1 MCAQKLVERCEVLHD
16 VAASLLL
23 RANLVRT
30 HTLHLLSQG
39 TYARM
44 KTKLEKAF
52 PDVPEYVWHL
62 TRFMIRFSHDNHG
75 WIYFA
80 PSCSK
85 VSGFDLMVSN
95 AQEVFDQTLPFYE
108 LFCDITEYVQHAHM
122 IINSIPALTLEFK
135 LGHAHASMCH
145 LMRLIADYM
154 RLHILVEKIDDRKAM
169 LALHVFSF
177 QVTKNH
183 AEPNVGIVA
192 ETSLR
197 FEKPMQTVPEE
208 LRGVSEAVGNII
220 IELREPMLASFDCD
234 KLRQRNALSP
244 LDENANIALPT
255 YAPLSPRSASI
266 PLHEEL
272 AMADKYAEWTIYG
285 LLCCP
290 TELIRPEV
298 LQLFQTIT
306 RGLLVIPLFGDL
318 VYDIHLA
325 TDTLAKHFPPKG
337 VNVAVPRGFKIKN
350 EMRDLAKKATEKC
363 GEIRRERRSFLLGE
377 MATLKGLFED
387 IPGLVAPKFSM
398 VIAALTMSQAEC
410 LMYFAHLN
418 IKATDIPKT
427 RLKLYKPDDYVDPQI
442 SQLIGVHMELTE
454 LVRRSTPMIQ
464 TYFKEYVQT
473 AHRLALAG
481 LTEDVKGLA
490 RAGVQQIIE
499 SLQTQLDPGKLSDL
513 KAFRMD
519 WARAQASLLSPEYL
533 GVLKKPA
540 IIKLMHR
547 MRLVV
552 AHSLYA
558 DSIDELLAERAS
570 LAPLF
575 YFRGSLLTIY
585 GQCLHSTDERPRHVL
600 AFIRILA
607 SVADGVHSCSPDEVR
622 DQP

>member
-1 MCAQKLVERCEVLHD
+1 MIPNHSRLS
-16 VAASLLL
+16 SL
-23 RANLVRT
+23 NTV
-30 HTLHLLSQG
+30 HWSISQ
-39 TYARM
+39 
-44 KTKLEKAF
+44 
-52 PDVPEYVWHL
+52 
-62 TRFMIRFSHDNHG
+62 
-75 WIYFA
+75 
-80 PSCSK
+80 SCSK

-108 LFCDITEYVQHAHM
+108 LFCDITEYVQHAHI

-135 LGHAHASMCH
+135 LGLAHAPMCH
-145 LMRLIADYM
+145 FMRLIADYM

-177 QVTKNH
+177 QLTKGH
-183 AEPNVGIVA
+183 AEHNAGIVA
-192 ETSLR
+192 ETSMR

-220 IELREPMLASFDCD
+220 VELRETMLTCFDCD

-244 LDENANIALPT
+244 LYESGSIALPT
-255 YAPLSPRSASI
+255 YTPLSPRSVSI

-272 AMADKYAEWTIYG
+272 VLGMKYAEWSIYG

-325 TDTLAKHFPPKG
+325 TDTLSKQFPPKG
-337 VNVAVPRGFKIKN
+337 VNVVVPRGFKIKN
-350 EMRDLAKKATEKC
+350 EMRDLARKATENC

-377 MATLKGLFED
+377 MTTLKGLLGD
-387 IPGLVAPKFSM
+387 IPGLLAPKFSM
-398 VIAALTMSQAEC
+398 VIAALSMSQAE
-410 LMYFAHLN
+410 LILYFAQLN
-418 IKATDIPKT
+418 FKATDIPKT
-427 RLKLYKPDDYVDPQI
+427 RLKLYKPEDYVDPQI
-442 SQLIGVHMELTE
+442 SRLIGIHMELTE
-454 LVRRSTPMIQ
+454 LVRHSTPMIQ
-464 TYFKEYVQT
+464 EYFKEYLQT
-473 AHRLALAG
+473 AHHLALAG
-481 LTEDVKGLA
+481 LTADVKGFA
-490 RAGVQQIIE
+490 RAGVEQIIE
-499 SLQTQLDPGKLSDL
+499 SLPEQLAPGNLSNL

-533 GVLKKPA
+533 GVLKKPS
-540 IIKLMHR
+540 ITKLMHR

-558 DSIDELLAERAS
+558 DSINELLAERAS

-575 YFRGSLLTIY
+575 YFRANLLTIY

-607 SVADGVHSCSPDEVR
+607 SVADGVHSCCPDEVR
-622 DQP
+622 DLPRKEVVVALAWLSSYISLHYCNLFHSK